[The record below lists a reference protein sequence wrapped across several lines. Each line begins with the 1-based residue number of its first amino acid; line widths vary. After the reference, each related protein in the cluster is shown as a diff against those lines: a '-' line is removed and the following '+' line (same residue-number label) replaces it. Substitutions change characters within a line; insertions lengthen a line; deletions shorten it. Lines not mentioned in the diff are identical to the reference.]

1 MGRPAIRT
9 MDFDRIASS
18 HPLDAT
24 ASAVRDGSGDL
35 YDGPS
40 IGDRQHWKA
49 PPLPLGRKP
58 AHLADL
64 TGRRVGER
72 LTVVR
77 FHGKSGKSTPVNT
90 WLVRC
95 DCGDYEVRQDKK
107 IRNGGHPEDACA
119 ICAHARVLR
128 RRAATTSTKRS
139 RELSAKAL
147 DNIARQGRVRR

>member
-1 MGRPAIRT
+1 MSRFAIRT

-18 HPLDAT
+18 APLDAT

-35 YDGPS
+35 YDGPNL
-40 IGDRQHWKA
+40 GDRQHWKA
-49 PPLPLGRKP
+49 PPLPLALKP
-58 AHLADL
+58 LHLADL

-77 FHGKSGKSTPVNT
+77 FHGQSGKSTPVNV

-128 RRAATTSTKRS
+128 ERAARTSTRKS
-139 RELSAKAL
+139 RELSAAAL
-147 DNIARQGRVRR
+147 DRIVSRGSTRR